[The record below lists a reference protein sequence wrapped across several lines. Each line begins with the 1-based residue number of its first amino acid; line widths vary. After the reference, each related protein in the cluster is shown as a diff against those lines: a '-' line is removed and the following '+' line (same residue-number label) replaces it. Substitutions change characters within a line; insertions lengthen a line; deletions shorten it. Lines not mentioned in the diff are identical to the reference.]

1 MTNSSRISEF
11 LRWIRSLATGHFAR
25 HQKIW
30 NPEWWLIVYAGI
42 AIGILVASG
51 TQIFTWKLENTEN
64 TVSEH
69 RPPAFEKI
77 KWPRYP
83 DDLP

>member
-1 MTNSSRISEF
+1 MSFSDGYAHWQRVISPD
-11 LRWIRSLATGHFAR
+11 TM
-25 HQKIW
+25 KIW

-51 TQIFTWKLENTEN
+51 TQIFTWKLENMEN
-64 TVSEH
+64 MVSEH
-69 RPPAFEKI
+69 RPPAFEEI